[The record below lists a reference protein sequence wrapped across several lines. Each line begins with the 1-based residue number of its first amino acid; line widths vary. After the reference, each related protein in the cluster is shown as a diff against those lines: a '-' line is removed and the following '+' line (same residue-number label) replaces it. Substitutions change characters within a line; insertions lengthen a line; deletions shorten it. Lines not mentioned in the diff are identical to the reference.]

1 MIIFEWAKEVE
12 KIYQDLIEKAKK
24 ENLREIQN
32 LRDEQEKIFDESL
45 KKNQN
50 FVNLALISLNEDVN
64 KENEIF
70 RINLEKELKEIESKY
85 EKNKVILIRAIID
98 KLGLNLDV

>member
-24 ENLREIQN
+24 ENLREIQT

>member
-1 MIIFEWAKEVE
+1 IFEWAKEVE

-24 ENLREIQN
+24 ENLREIQT